1 MPDTEKVIY
10 VEDLRQR
17 IVEDKQIRGGAFA
30 AVMRHLQ
37 ETPAV
42 ELRCVHCG
50 GTALEIATDGKVEG
64 LK

>member
-10 VEDLRQR
+10 VKDLRQR

-37 ETPAV
+37 TVQPAKPGTV
-42 ELRCVHCG
+42 CPCCG
-50 GTALEIATDGKVEG
+50 AVTES
-64 LK
+64 LKTKNS